1 VPLLSKRQ
9 GQMCQVEETRANIQ
23 LEIKIEAIIQITI
36 LFMTF
41 DEQTQHMEYRIST
54 FLWMKVVAFM
64 SGKTSYRKFMTIDEQ
79 TQHMEYRISTFLCMK
94 VVTFMSGKTSS
105 RKERA
110 IYFRK

>member
-1 VPLLSKRQ
+1 
-9 GQMCQVEETRANIQ
+9 MYQVKETRTNIQ
-23 LEIKIEAIIQITI
+23 LEIKIGAIIQIAI
-36 LFMTF
+36 LFMTI
-41 DEQTQHMEYRIST
+41 DEQTHHMEYRIST
-54 FLWMKVVAFM
+54 FLCMKVVAFM
-64 SGKTSYRKFMTIDEQ
+64 SGKTSSRKFMTIDEQ

>member
-1 VPLLSKRQ
+1 
-9 GQMCQVEETRANIQ
+9 MCQVEETRANIQ
-23 LEIKIEAIIQITI
+23 LEIKIGAIIQITI

>member
-41 DEQTQHMEYRIST
+41 DEQTAYGIHDFYIS
-54 FLWMKVVAFM
+54 MDEGSCIYV
-64 SGKTSYRKFMTIDEQ
+64 RKNQLQE
-79 TQHMEYRISTFLCMK
+79 
-94 VVTFMSGKTSS
+94 
-105 RKERA
+105 
-110 IYFRK
+110 IYDN